1 MIETGLLRR
10 NSSGIRS
17 EKLSKHLRLL
27 VYSYLPANVLLFKV
41 SKVSNRE
48 RKEVAE
54 SGIIGKNRHGTIRL
68 PSNCWLDKLKV
79 GQMPQDLQYLLDQ
92 LGELT
97 IIADY
102 SQICHSQSHSL
113 DK

>member
-10 NSSGIRS
+10 SSTSSRY
-17 EKLSKHLRLL
+17 EKLSKHLRLS
-27 VYSYLPANVLLFKV
+27 VYSYLPANELLFKV

-68 PSNCWLDKLKV
+68 PTNCWLDKLKV
-79 GQMPQDLQYLLDQ
+79 GQMPHDLQFLLD
-92 LGELT
+92 
-97 IIADY
+97 
-102 SQICHSQSHSL
+102 
-113 DK
+113 

>member
-1 MIETGLLRR
+1 MQSHSMIEAGLLRR
-10 NSSGIRS
+10 SSTGLRN

-27 VYSYLPANVLLFKV
+27 VYSYLPANDLLFRV

-68 PSNCWLDKLKV
+68 PTNCWLD
-79 GQMPQDLQYLLDQ
+79 
-92 LGELT
+92 
-97 IIADY
+97 
-102 SQICHSQSHSL
+102 
-113 DK
+113 